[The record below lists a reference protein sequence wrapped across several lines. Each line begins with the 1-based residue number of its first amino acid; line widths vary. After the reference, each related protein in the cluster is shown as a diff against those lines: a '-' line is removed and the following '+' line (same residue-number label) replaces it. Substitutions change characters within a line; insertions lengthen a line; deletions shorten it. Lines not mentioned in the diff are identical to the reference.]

1 MKKYDAVRG
10 FGWKLPAARLK
21 ATPHNS
27 AARRAMSF
35 VRNRLRIRERSI
47 TMKRVL
53 GLALAI
59 LFVIGAASAAT
70 YYSYGSWMITPS
82 SVRTSN
88 NAKKEVATSAKVR
101 ASVQTPSD
109 QTVWY
114 GLRNFSG
121 TARVHTSAVPKTTLP
136 SGEFSIA
143 YKSGEGV
150 VGMRY
155 VLSIQIDSD
164 STQSTTVAGTWR
176 P

>member
-1 MKKYDAVRG
+1 MGAIKAVRG
-10 FGWKLPAARLK
+10 LYIYRRSGIEQGTDQYPFCPNA
-21 ATPHNS
+21 
-27 AARRAMSF
+27 AARR
-35 VRNRLRIRERSI
+35 LKIRERSI

-70 YYSYGSWMITPS
+70 YYAYGSWMITPS

-88 NAKKEVATSAKVR
+88 NAKKEVAGPAKVS

-114 GLRNFSG
+114 GLRNSTG
-121 TARVHTSAVPKTTLP
+121 TTRVHKSAIPKTACP
-136 SGEFSIA
+136 SSEFSIA
-143 YKSGEGV
+143 YKSGHGV
-150 VGMRY
+150 VGKDY
-155 VLSIQIDSD
+155 LLAVQND
-164 STQSTTVAGTWR
+164 STSTQNVTVVGTWR

>member
-1 MKKYDAVRG
+1 MDAI
-10 FGWKLPAARLK
+10 KAARGLYIYRLSGVEQGTDQYPFCPN
-21 ATPHNS
+21 A
-27 AARRAMSF
+27 AARR
-35 VRNRLRIRERSI
+35 LKIRERSI

-70 YYSYGSWMITPS
+70 YHTYGSWMITPS

-88 NAKKEVATSAKVR
+88 NVKKEVAGPAKVR

-114 GLRNFSG
+114 GLRNRNG
-121 TARVHTSAVPKTTLP
+121 TIRVHKSPVPKSALP

-150 VGMRY
+150 VGRRY
-155 VLSIQIDSD
+155 CLAVQNDTE
-164 STQSTTVAGTWR
+164 STQTVTVLGTWR